1 MGGPPLRAQ
10 VGQRTAE
17 VAGVTKGIG
26 QSGSL
31 FHPDSCP
38 GFVSLTMD
46 VKGLAGP
53 FVPNLASL
61 CRCLWRKC

>member
-26 QSGSL
+26 QEWL
-31 FHPDSCP
+31 P
-38 GFVSLTMD
+38 
-46 VKGLAGP
+46 
-53 FVPNLASL
+53 VPPRQLPWV
-61 CRCLWRKC
+61 CLIDHGR